1 MIHLS
6 SCAAAALKLMRASCA
21 GAGGAVTVETSST
34 DGGKTVYLLGSRPG
48 SKSGED
54 AGPVGAESL
63 RGLAAV
69 VGWDG
74 PRLGHAALIKGDRLA
89 IGQTVKHHLCLAFAL
104 PSWLRHHL
112 CLAFALPSWLRPRLS
127 LRFSSGAAVGV
138 LKRDG
143 HYSVDRDGCVR
154 PVTPGRRGDRPGDG

>member
-104 PSWLRHHL
+104 PSWLR
-112 CLAFALPSWLRPRLS
+112 PRLS